1 MEQNCSAVGVAE
13 WPSAALAG
21 RERRGEGGNF
31 ITCGSLNIRYDVLAK
46 VALKCNCQE
55 DAGFN
60 ITIISFVKEPQ
71 ISCEVPC
78 PPSQIRVTSV
88 ALKMSQFMQHG
99 MKTEMFPI

>member
-60 ITIISFVKEPQ
+60 ITIISFVKEGKKGGPNLKFHVK
-71 ISCEVPC
+71 CHAR
-78 PPSQIRVTSV
+78 PPKFVT
-88 ALKMSQFMQHG
+88 LPLH
-99 MKTEMFPI
+99 